1 MKRYPRFHRDTSRSP
16 TLFFVALFII
26 GTIAL
31 GGMFVFGD
39 RNRSAPAAQT
49 VETPQDTPV
58 DETLVAPL
66 AVNAEEYRATARAA
80 LDTFVTD
87 ATRVMGGWVDDPTWE
102 KRARQPGV
110 LTEVDR
116 AASRLRETLLGTRVP
131 ANSRTSHL
139 LLVVTAE
146 ELLEGL
152 RSDRVDVVEGTLLKL
167 GEFRASL

>member
-16 TLFFVALFII
+16 TLFFVALFIL
-26 GTIAL
+26 GTVVL
-31 GGMFVFGD
+31 GGMFVFGN
-39 RNRSAPAAQT
+39 RNLSTPTTQI
-49 VETPQDTPV
+49 VETPRDTPV
-58 DETLVAPL
+58 DEAFVAPFI
-66 AVNAEEYRATARAA
+66 VNAEEYRATARVA

-87 ATRVMGGWVDDPTWE
+87 ATRIMGGWVDDPTWE
-102 KRARQPGV
+102 KLVRQPGV

-116 AASRLRETLLGTRVP
+116 AASRLRETLLDTRVP
-131 ANSRTSHL
+131 ANARASHL
-139 LLVVTAE
+139 LLVVTVE